1 MTKAKLRSIIIT
13 FMVKVGVCCPLFAG
27 GNPIGDGS
35 LPDSLLT
42 RDHIYEYTFSDTV
55 KAARIIN
62 TMRSRKLASVHVLD
76 IAQGDLLF
84 NNGRYNAALPYYE
97 KALRSDSVKADDDEY
112 MDMLHRMISCYDCLH
127 DEKMKTLYVDSLL
140 QKAEACGNKA
150 MQSVALFNM
159 GKMVYYQKNKERGYE
174 LIEEAIRLME
184 EADYKYKFDNLRYN
198 YNSLFIMQ
206 QRDKRYE
213 DALATLDRLEAMVK
227 ASTEQEPEI
236 RDLNEKEQK
245 TLYANRAVT
254 LLRLGRDREADE
266 AYRLWKGYT
275 IAYTKDDYLIAPY
288 LTDRKMYDEVI
299 RIYSSR
305 EKFLR
310 ANKDT
315 INYHVM
321 TIKRALGNVYF
332 EKKDFRKAAG
342 YFRELAAVT
351 DSLKAREQHSTALE
365 LAEVYKTHEQATKLK
380 EHEST
385 IRIRTTIFAFT
396 AVLLAV
402 AIGFIIRILR
412 HKRVIQQKND
422 GHGRHY
428 QRTDGL

>member
-1 MTKAKLRSIIIT
+1 M
-13 FMVKVGVCCPLFAG
+13 
-27 GNPIGDGS
+27 
-35 LPDSLLT
+35 
-42 RDHIYEYTFSDTV
+42 
-55 KAARIIN
+55 
-62 TMRSRKLASVHVLD
+62 
-76 IAQGDLLF
+76 
-84 NNGRYNAALPYYE
+84 
-97 KALRSDSVKADDDEY
+97 
-112 MDMLHRMISCYDCLH
+112 
-127 DEKMKTLYVDSLL
+127 
-140 QKAEACGNKA
+140 
-150 MQSVALFNM
+150 
-159 GKMVYYQKNKERGYE
+159 
-174 LIEEAIRLME
+174 
-184 EADYKYKFDNLRYN
+184 
-198 YNSLFIMQ
+198 
-206 QRDKRYE
+206 
-213 DALATLDRLEAMVK
+213 
-227 ASTEQEPEI
+227 
-236 RDLNEKEQK
+236 NEKEQK

-321 TIKRALGNVYF
+321 TIKRALGNAYF

-342 YFRELAAVT
+342 YFRELAVLT

-422 GHGRHY
+422 AMVGTINELMAYKNELFIRQEEIIRLQDELQQY
-428 QRTDGL
+428 RDAQMQQPSPDTDTVEPERPAEVREVVTERDRALYDRISHEIISRKLYLRSGFNKSELMKEIQNWSLIMDC